1 MGNNYDK
8 ISRIRQGYSTG
19 WWQSFKGDH
28 EKKEEKKTGK
38 NKNLFLGKFLIG
50 WSRYFVL
57 FKFVLQLK

>member
-1 MGNNYDK
+1 MVAK
-8 ISRIRQGYSTG
+8 
-19 WWQSFKGDH
+19 FKGDH

-38 NKNLFLGKFLIG
+38 NKNLFLEKFLIG